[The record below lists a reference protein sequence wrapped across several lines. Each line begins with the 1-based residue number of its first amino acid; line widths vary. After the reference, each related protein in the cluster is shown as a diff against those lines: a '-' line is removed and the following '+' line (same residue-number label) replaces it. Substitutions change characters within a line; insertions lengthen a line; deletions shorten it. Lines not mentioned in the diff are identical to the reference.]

1 MKMVHSKWQRDK
13 VIEMY
18 QNNPFTEFTLE
29 NLRPIRTATGLG
41 YSEIKYIIL
50 EYNTNTS
57 AGYPKPIEINTKEFS
72 TLEELNSLISKVS
85 AQAFKDYLIYG
96 KCILHVLDNDIVR
109 HSSEKK
115 RIKDKEP

>member
-1 MKMVHSKWQRDK
+1 MKIVHLKWQIDK

-41 YSEIKYIIL
+41 YSDIKHIIL

-57 AGYPKPIEINTKEFS
+57 AGHP
-72 TLEELNSLISKVS
+72 V
-85 AQAFKDYLIYG
+85 KDG
-96 KCILHVLDNDIVR
+96 DIVR
-109 HSSEKK
+109 YSSEKK
-115 RIKDKEP
+115 RVKDKEP

>member
-1 MKMVHSKWQRDK
+1 MKIVHLKWQIDK

-18 QNNPFTEFTLE
+18 QSNPFTEFTLE

-41 YSEIKYIIL
+41 YSDIKHIIL

-57 AGYPKPIEINTKEFS
+57 TGHPI
-72 TLEELNSLISKVS
+72 
-85 AQAFKDYLIYG
+85 KD
-96 KCILHVLDNDIVR
+96 DNIVR
-109 HSSEKK
+109 YSFEKR

>member
-1 MKMVHSKWQRDK
+1 MKIVHSKWQIDK

-18 QNNPFTEFTLE
+18 QSNPFTEFTLE

-41 YSEIKYIIL
+41 YSDIKHIIL

-57 AGYPKPIEINTKEFS
+57 AGHPI
-72 TLEELNSLISKVS
+72 
-85 AQAFKDYLIYG
+85 KD
-96 KCILHVLDNDIVR
+96 DNIVR
-109 HSSEKK
+109 YSFEKR